1 MAEGSS
7 VKRKIESQNA
17 SKGPPAKKPFGH
29 WSQGL
34 LASMDDPE
42 LKVDSDDKI
51 VIIKDKYPKVHH
63 HSLKVNIRMIYYFG
77 QIAVRFCTLLVWL
90 QYDLV
95 SQGRSLQLI
104 QKLIYDKIS
113 QLRLNNE
120 ILQNNDPAFLICL
133 PCNFLLPRVSE
144 EIL

>member
-1 MAEGSS
+1 MAEGST
-7 VKRKIESQNA
+7 VKRKIETQNA

-51 VIIKDKYPKVHH
+51 VIIEDKYPKVHH

-90 QYDLV
+90 HYDL
-95 SQGRSLQLI
+95 
-104 QKLIYDKIS
+104 IS
-113 QLRLNNE
+113 QAR
-120 ILQNNDPAFLICL
+120 PLI
-133 PCNFLLPRVSE
+133 NSE
-144 EIL
+144 TNI

>member
-63 HSLKVNIRMIYYFG
+63 HSLKVNIRNRMTYYFG
-77 QIAVRFCTLLVWL
+77 QLALLFCTLLVWL
-90 QYDLV
+90 QYDLI
-95 SQGRSLQLI
+95 SQAQSLQFI
-104 QKLIYDKIS
+104 QKQIYDKLS
-113 QLRLNNE
+113 QQLRLNNK
-120 ILQNNDPAFLICL
+120 ILQNDDPAF
-133 PCNFLLPRVSE
+133 
-144 EIL
+144 

>member
-1 MAEGSS
+1 MLIVPGTCCLDMAEGST
-7 VKRKIESQNA
+7 VKRKIETQNA

-51 VIIKDKYPKVHH
+51 VIIEDKYPKVHH

-90 QYDLV
+90 HYDL
-95 SQGRSLQLI
+95 
-104 QKLIYDKIS
+104 IS
-113 QLRLNNE
+113 QAR
-120 ILQNNDPAFLICL
+120 PLI
-133 PCNFLLPRVSE
+133 NSE
-144 EIL
+144 TNI